1 MTRLTPEQQRSLRQ
15 DFDARARKGDLL
27 VADAIREMR
36 RILMM
41 TQAEFGQAF
50 RLTVRRISEL
60 ENGRANP
67 TVETLERLGRP
78 FGMSV
83 GFVPRK
89 AEPARVQPVRTPGS
103 GPQTETLP

>member
-1 MTRLTPEQQRSLRQ
+1 MARLTPEQQRSLRQ
-15 DFDARARKGDLL
+15 GFDARARNGELL
-27 VADAIREMR
+27 LADAIREMR

-41 TQAEFGQAF
+41 TQAEFGRAF
-50 RLTVRRISEL
+50 RLTVRQVSEL

-67 TVETLERLGRP
+67 TVETLERLGKP

-89 AEPARVQPVRTPGS
+89 ATPARVQPVRTPGS
-103 GPQTETLP
+103 GPRTGTLP